1 MAWTVPP
8 TWQAGVKDQPTIT
21 DFNQLLRDDLNYLLG
36 GRDFVNAS
44 YNGSAITS
52 TSTSWVAVDTTNAR
66 ITTGVLN
73 SQRVKGL
80 FSFPCSITFSVAGT
94 AYIYFTVYVD
104 ATTNLGNAT
113 YGLAVAS
120 SAAGQQQIT
129 VPFIAT
135 GQSIATHTLDLYWKL
150 VTVSGTV
157 SAMRIETANANG
169 GGMLVKQAWEF

>member
-21 DFNQLLRDDLNYLLG
+21 DYNQLLRDNENYLLS
-36 GRDFVNAS
+36 GRDFVNTS

-52 TSTSWVAVDTTNAR
+52 TSTSWVAVNTTNAR

-113 YGLAVAS
+113 YGLAVATPT
-120 SAAGQQQIT
+120 QQQIV

-135 GQSIATHTLDLYWKL
+135 GLSIATHTLDLYWKL

-157 SAMRIETANANG
+157 SAMRIETAAANG
-169 GGMLVKQAWEF
+169 SGMLVKQAWEF